1 MMMNL
6 KIQMKLLNNL
16 QIKEIIKQINK
27 MKNKF
32 LKILLQKMI
41 KTINMIIIKIDK
53 NL

>member
-41 KTINMIIIKIDK
+41 KTINMIIIQIDK